1 MISYDSCNDLQ
12 LLKLIQIGDH
22 QAFNEVYNRHWEML
36 YQFTYRMVQDRGLSM
51 DILQEV
57 FVWLWEHRQKLR
69 VNVFKTYLSVAV
81 RYKVANYIRH
91 NKVKV
96 LAFKD
101 ITYKTTNYTSFT
113 DMLDLK
119 ELQYIIQ
126 QFTDS
131 LPNRCGEI
139 FHLSRNEFLTNQEI
153 AKKLDISEKTVEN
166 QITIA
171 LKKLRVHLANNNH
184 LLFFFL

>member
-1 MISYDSCNDLQ
+1 MISYDSCDDSA

-22 QAFNEVYNRHWEML
+22 QAFSEVYNRHWETL
-36 YQFTYRMVQDRGLSM
+36 YQSTYRIVQDRALSM

-57 FVWLWEHRQKLR
+57 FVWLWEHRQKLA
-69 VNVFKTYLSVAV
+69 VQTFGTYLRVAV

-91 NKVKV
+91 NKVRV
-96 LAFKD
+96 TAFKE
-101 ITYKTTNYTSFT
+101 ITSKTTDHTSLT
-113 DMLDLK
+113 EMLDLK
-119 ELQYIIQ
+119 ELQSIIQ
-126 QFTDS
+126 QFTDR

-153 AKKLDISEKTVEN
+153 AQKLDISEKTVEN

-171 LKKLRVHLANNNH
+171 LKKLRIHLANNSH